1 MAIEYNKEDIRS
13 LIPSLQRYMEEEL
26 DQTLSDFKTTLL
38 LDYIIKEIGP
48 YAYNKGVED
57 AEADFR
63 TQVEDLSETCHEDGL
78 TYWTRRKK

>member
-1 MAIEYNKEDIRS
+1 MAIELNKEDIRS

-26 DQTLSDFKTTLL
+26 DQTLSDFKATLL

-48 YAYNKGVED
+48 VAYNKGVAD
-57 AEADFR
+57 AESYFR
-63 TQVEDLSETCHEDGL
+63 AKIEDLPATCYEDGS

>member
-1 MAIEYNKEDIRS
+1 MAIELNKEDIRS

-48 YAYNKGVED
+48 YAYNQGVED
-57 AEADFR
+57 SEAYFR
-63 TQVEDLSETCHEDGL
+63 ARLEDLSATCYEDGL

>member
-1 MAIEYNKEDIRS
+1 MAIELNKEDIRS

-26 DQTLSDFKTTLL
+26 DQTLSDFKATLR

-48 YAYNKGVED
+48 YAYNKGVTD
-57 AEADFR
+57 AEAYLR
-63 TQVEDLSETCHEDGL
+63 AKAEDLSATCYEDGL

>member
-1 MAIEYNKEDIRS
+1 MAIELNKEDIRS

-57 AEADFR
+57 SEAYFR
-63 TQVEDLSETCHEDGL
+63 ARVEDLSATCYEDGL